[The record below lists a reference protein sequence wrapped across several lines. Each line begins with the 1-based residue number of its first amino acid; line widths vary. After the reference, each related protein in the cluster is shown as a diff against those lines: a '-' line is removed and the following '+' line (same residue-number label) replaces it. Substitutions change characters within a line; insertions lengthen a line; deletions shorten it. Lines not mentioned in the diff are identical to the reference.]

1 MKEPLN
7 QKQEW
12 SKETKVVVEEDSV
25 MVKEEEDTETV
36 EAAEEEI
43 EEVEVDMVVTVME
56 AVSVKTVD
64 QKTPASSREELIEIY
79 KIRYKLLSSKY
90 EI

>member
-1 MKEPLN
+1 
-7 QKQEW
+7 
-12 SKETKVVVEEDSV
+12 VVVEEDSV

-36 EAAEEEI
+36 EAAEVEI